1 MDAVNHASIET
12 IAHAALMTCG
22 EPIADIVARLDAKG
36 RTTAESPLYGRI
48 HVSRPKGVVSV
59 KFDMPDGTTWA
70 HGRIVVRDR
79 PLPGGMDRNSGR
91 ERLNT
96 YIGHPLIADGARV
109 NSVVD
114 AYPGWAVWINVR
126 SPVRSI

>member
-1 MDAVNHASIET
+1 MDAATCQRIET
-12 IAHAALMTCG
+12 IAH
-22 EPIADIVARLDAKG
+22 
-36 RTTAESPLYGRI
+36 GRI

-59 KFDMPDGTTWA
+59 KFDMPDGTTWV

-79 PLPGGMDRNSGR
+79 PLPEGMDRDSGR
-91 ERLNT
+91 ERLNA
-96 YIGHPLIADGARV
+96 YIGHPLIADGARI